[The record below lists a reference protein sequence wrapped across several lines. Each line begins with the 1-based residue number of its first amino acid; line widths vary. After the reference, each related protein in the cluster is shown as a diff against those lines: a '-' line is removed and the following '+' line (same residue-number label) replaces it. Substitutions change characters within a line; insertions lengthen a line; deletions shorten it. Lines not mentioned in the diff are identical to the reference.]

1 MSKKDD
7 VAGIPAKIARAIE
20 QAEIVHM
27 ENPDDLTEE
36 GVVVGYA
43 KPMTH
48 AERAATLAGA
58 TEGIL
63 ESARHGEKGERFI
76 DFFGDDVIT
85 AQVRAEMMTLC
96 VDLLADIPPDEA
108 EVIRN
113 SIVQRERIEN
123 LKEWLDKG
131 GWQKAEADRESIS
144 RELER
149 CFRGVPEDIVAR
161 EYPPQPGDRGRVVVH
176 RLVRLAGK
184 KSAPIQGRPSVSV
197 TGAPLEYLDALRFC
211 FDAKE
216 WAMLLRTAEP
226 ALREV
231 QDRDWATILRTADP
245 ELREKIASDLDQEIA
260 EENKAGEGVF
270 DQFAWLRLL
279 VRPYVEEEVAR
290 VVEIEQ
296 HKKRAQPLSKRRSVV
311 VQEHE
316 FGKVHK
322 VAAGISWAFGG
333 TGVRFKDINLDG
345 HQFAPTPDVAV
356 AKDRM
361 TLPDNAI
368 VPPSLSLIPAEF
380 FKHPHQTT
388 FPLDLSPTDGDPSID
403 EVSPPL
409 AVEIANA
416 TRYALTL
423 QEAKLALYIMADALV
438 SRGNAESDFK
448 TTSARELGR
457 ILNPGASLRTTHYQ
471 TIFKSLSTLKT
482 LRVCLPNGYAY
493 EVFHAPSRMRDISTN
508 EFDEELYVGLMPAFR
523 KILSNVAPHLGPRY
537 GGDVLIDLTGIMGL
551 RKAGALRQYIR
562 LCGYW
567 NFWRINNGGSMDRM
581 PTISM
586 ERWAS
591 LTNHLSLT
599 AVEAKRS
606 KNPKKS
612 GAVRMSEAV
621 TEVLEGVDEL
631 ADDEIVKVVK
641 ANRKEICIVPTERH
655 IEAYRLHRQGMARI
669 GGNVPE

>member
-20 QAEIVHM
+20 QAETVHM

-131 GWQKAEADRESIS
+131 GWQKVEADREIIS

-149 CFRGVPEDIVAR
+149 CFQGVPEDIVAR

-216 WAMLLRTAEP
+216 WAILLRTA
-226 ALREV
+226 
-231 QDRDWATILRTADP
+231 DTDKD
-245 ELREKIASDLDQEIA
+245 
-260 EENKAGEGVF
+260 GEGVF
-270 DQFAWLRLL
+270 DKFAWLRLL

-356 AKDRM
+356 ARDRM

>member
-20 QAEIVHM
+20 QAEVIHI
-27 ENPDDLTEE
+27 ENPDDLTDE

-63 ESARHGEKGERFI
+63 ESAQEGEKGERFI
-76 DFFGDDVIT
+76 DFFGDDFLT
-85 AQVRAEMMTLC
+85 AQVRAEMINLC
-96 VDLLADIPPDEA
+96 TDLLADVPPDEA
-108 EVIRN
+108 EIIRIN
-113 SIVQRERIEN
+113 IVQRERIEN
-123 LKEWLDKG
+123 IKEWLDKG
-131 GWQKAEADRESIS
+131 GWQKSEADRENIS

-149 CFRGVPEDIVAR
+149 CFQGVPEDIVAR
-161 EYPPQPGDRGRVVVH
+161 EYPPHPGDRGRVVVH

-184 KSAPIQGRPSVSV
+184 KAAPIQGRPSVNV

-211 FDAKE
+211 FDAKQ
-216 WAMLLRTAEP
+216 WAMLLRTADTDE
-226 ALREV
+226 
-231 QDRDWATILRTADP
+231 
-245 ELREKIASDLDQEIA
+245 
-260 EENKAGEGVF
+260 AGEGVF
-270 DQFAWLRLL
+270 DKFAWLRLL

-290 VVEIEQ
+290 IVEIEQ

-333 TGVRFKDINLDG
+333 TGVRYKDINLDG
-345 HQFAPTPDVAV
+345 HQFAPTPDVPV
-356 AKDRM
+356 AKDKM
-361 TLPDNAI
+361 ALPDNAI
-368 VPPSLSLIPAEF
+368 VPPSLSLIPADF

-438 SRGNAESDFK
+438 SKGNAESDFK

-457 ILNPGASLRTTHYQ
+457 ILNPGAALRTTHYQ

-493 EVFHAPSRMRDISTN
+493 EVFHAPSRMRDISTG

-523 KILSNVAPHLGPRY
+523 KILSNIAPHLGSRY
-537 GGDVLIDLTGIMGL
+537 GGDILIDLTAIMGL

-591 LTNHLSLT
+591 LTNHLSMT
-599 AVEAKRS
+599 AVEFKQS

-621 TEVLEGVDEL
+621 TEVLEGVEEL
-631 ADDEIVKVVK
+631 ESEGMAEVKK

-655 IEAYRLHRQGMARI
+655 IEAYRLHRQGMAKI

>member
-20 QAEIVHM
+20 QAEQVRM

-58 TEGIL
+58 TEGLL
-63 ESARHGEKGERFI
+63 ESARHGERGDRFI

-85 AQVRAEMMTLC
+85 AQVRAEMITLC
-96 VDLLADIPPDEA
+96 VDLLAEIPPEEA
-108 EVIRN
+108 EAIRN

-131 GWQKAEADRESIS
+131 GWQKAEADRESVS

-149 CFRGVPEDIVAR
+149 CFQGVPEDIVAR
-161 EYPPQPGDRGRVVVH
+161 EYPPQPGDKGRVVVH

-184 KSAPIQGRPSVSV
+184 KSAPIQGQPSVSV
-197 TGAPLEYLDALRFC
+197 AGAPLEYLDALRFC

-216 WAMLLRTAEP
+216 WAMLLRTADTDE
-226 ALREV
+226 
-231 QDRDWATILRTADP
+231 
-245 ELREKIASDLDQEIA
+245 
-260 EENKAGEGVF
+260 AGEGVF

-290 VVEIEQ
+290 IVEIEQ

-586 ERWAS
+586 EKWAS

-621 TEVLEGVDEL
+621 TEVLEGVVEL

-655 IEAYRLHRQGMARI
+655 IEAYRLHRQGMAKI
-669 GGNVPE
+669 GANVPE